1 MSEKASESTDAAYT
15 SHNEN
20 EKAAQ
25 APKPELID
33 ASVRRQSVA
42 LNIVENPLKV
52 SFAWQPAALTLT
64 LFTLTAQLQRA
75 DHHQCPNLCGVA
87 WYG

>member
-25 APKPELID
+25 ALQPEKVD
-33 ASVRRQSVA
+33 APVRRQSVA

-52 SFAWQPAALTLT
+52 SFA
-64 LFTLTAQLQRA
+64 
-75 DHHQCPNLCGVA
+75 
-87 WYG
+87 

>member
-15 SHNEN
+15 SHTEN

-25 APKPELID
+25 ALKPD
-33 ASVRRQSVA
+33 QVDGPVRRQSVA

-52 SFAWQPAALTLT
+52 SFAWQRAALTLT
-64 LFTLTAQLQRA
+64 LFTLIAQL
-75 DHHQCPNLCGVA
+75 
-87 WYG
+87 

>member
-1 MSEKASESTDAAYT
+1 MSEKASESTDAAYAFHT
-15 SHNEN
+15 EN

-25 APKPELID
+25 TFKPEHVD
-33 ASVRRQSVA
+33 GPVRRQSVA

-52 SFAWQPAALTLT
+52 SFVSQPTILALT

-75 DHHQCPNLCGVA
+75 DRRQCPSLCRV
-87 WYG
+87 

>member
-20 EKAAQ
+20 EKAPQ
-25 APKPELID
+25 ALKPEQVD
-33 ASVRRQSVA
+33 GPVRRQSVA

-52 SFAWQPAALTLT
+52 SFAWQPVALTLT
-64 LFTLTAQLQRA
+64 LFTLTAQFQRA
-75 DHHQCPNLCGVA
+75 DRHQCPSFCGVE

>member
-15 SHNEN
+15 SHNED

-25 APKPELID
+25 ALKPELVD
-33 ASVRRQSVA
+33 APVRRQSVA

-75 DHHQCPNLCGVA
+75 DRRQCPSFCGVE